1 MRSIM
6 TNFKPLPRHNLYND
20 DLKPKTGK
28 EKHVTP
34 FGYGIIWFGT
44 AVQLSSF
51 VSLSPMV
58 QYFTIGQFILV
69 LLIGNIL
76 LGFLTFIAQ
85 DIGIKYG
92 ISFATSVSSTFGYV
106 GGKIVNLIRI
116 LPSLFFFGLA
126 AYVGAVALN
135 EIFKMVFNFE
145 NLIISLIINII
156 LTVAITLKKL
166 KIIEKVLLY
175 IAPILIIVSVYML
188 YVVLSNYEVSF
199 IDVLSMGNLNN
210 ESAPLSLWIFGLAA
224 TAGGFT
230 SVALGMNDFTAECKT
245 ISKSNKWFPN
255 NYKYSIMGLIGLVP
269 AYTFVGLV
277 GAVTIALSGRMD
289 ALVVISELVQERS
302 IALAILLQVFIILAQ
317 MATNAPANLMP
328 SAYAVSSRLPKV
340 ISYKIAL
347 FIFATLSL
355 FVVPLAIGG
364 YANLILSLF
373 SATIGPAIA
382 ILGVDYYIFR
392 KRNLD
397 IDQLY
402 DSTGKYK
409 YFKGLNI
416 LALLIYAAATAVGLL
431 FDNISFFIGIILA
444 GVLYYLIGTA
454 VEKKYPGM
462 LTEENTQIINKKS
475 I

>member
-1 MRSIM
+1 MN
-6 TNFKPLPRHNLYND
+6 NFKPSPRHNLYNE
-20 DLKPKTGK
+20 DLKPKSGK
-28 EKHVTP
+28 EKHITP
-34 FGYGIIWFGT
+34 AGYGVIWFGT

-58 QYFTIGQFILV
+58 EYFTIAQFILV
-69 LLIGNIL
+69 LLIGNIM

-92 ISFATSVSSTFGYV
+92 ISFATSISSTFGYV

-145 NLIISLIINII
+145 NLFISLIINVI
-156 LTVAITLKKL
+156 LTVSITLKKL
-166 KIIEKVLLY
+166 KIIEKVLLF
-175 IAPILIIVSVYML
+175 IAPILVLVSFYML
-188 YVVLSNYEVSF
+188 YVVLSHYNVSF
-199 IDVLSMGNLNN
+199 IDALSMGNLNN
-210 ESAPLSLWIFGLAA
+210 QSVPISLWIFGLAA

-230 SVALGMNDFTAECKT
+230 SVALGMNDFTAECKN

-255 NYKYSIMGLIGLVP
+255 NFKYSMMALIGLVP

-277 GAVTIALSGRMD
+277 GAVTIVLSGRTD

-302 IALAILLQVFIILAQ
+302 IALAILLQLFVILAQ

-328 SAYAVSSRLPKV
+328 SAYAVSSLMPKV
-340 ISYKIAL
+340 ISYKLAL
-347 FIFATLSL
+347 FIFSALSL
-355 FVVPLAIGG
+355 FIVPLAIGG
-364 YANLILSLF
+364 YANFILSLF

-382 ILGVDYYIFR
+382 ILGVDYYLFR

-409 YFKGLNI
+409 YFKGINLT
-416 LALLIYAAATAVGLL
+416 ALLVYLVTSVVGLL
-431 FDNISFFIGIILA
+431 LDNISFFVATISA
-444 GVLYYLIGTA
+444 AVLYYFIGNV
-454 VEKKYPGM
+454 VEKKYPGT
-462 LTEENTQIINKKS
+462 LTEEKTQYKIS
-475 I
+475 S